1 MPPAAESTVSPPI
14 TDISTVLECEPMTV
28 DGDSIVLLK
37 NLSESFGP
45 SGFERETASIV
56 KAAGEKYADEVSFD
70 KLGSIVFKKRGTSD
84 SPRVLLAG
92 HMDEVGFVVTGIEKE
107 FGYLTFS
114 PLGGWFDQVLLG
126 QRVKVRTRKGDVT
139 GIIASKPP
147 HLLSAEEREKVVK
160 LDSMFIDIGATSREV
175 AEKKFDV
182 RIGDPVAPLSEFIR
196 TKGANVVM
204 GKAFDDRIG
213 TFVGL
218 EVLKRLKAEKVQH
231 PNTVF
236 VAGTVQ
242 EEVGL
247 RGAETVVNLI
257 GPDVAFA
264 LEVDIAGD
272 VPGIRPQDAP
282 TKMGNG
288 ASILTFDTSM
298 IPNQSLKSFV
308 IETAEKERI
317 PHQLSTVK
325 GGTDAGRFHL
335 SGAGCPSIVLSV
347 PTRHIHSHS
356 AVADLSD
363 VDNAVRLVVA
373 LLKRLD
379 ATTVEG
385 FTRL

>member
-1 MPPAAESTVSPPI
+1 
-14 TDISTVLECEPMTV
+14 MTF
-28 DGDSIVLLK
+28 DSDSIDLLK

-45 SGFERETASIV
+45 PGFERETASIV
-56 KAAGEKYADEVSFD
+56 KAAGEKYADQVSFD
-70 KLGSIVFKKRGTSD
+70 RLGSIVFKKRGAKD
-84 SPRVLLAG
+84 SPKVLLAG

-126 QRVKVRTRKGDVT
+126 QRVTVRTRKGDVT

-147 HLLSAEEREKVVK
+147 HILSAEERDKVVK
-160 LDSMFIDIGATSREV
+160 LDSMFIDIGATSREA
-175 AEKKFDV
+175 AEKEFAV

-196 TKGANVVM
+196 VEGTNVLM

-218 EVLKRLKAEKVQH
+218 EVLRRLKTERVQH

-247 RGAETVVNLI
+247 RGAETVANMV
-257 GPDVAFA
+257 GPDVALA
-264 LEVDIAGD
+264 LDVDIAGD
-272 VPGIRPQDAP
+272 VPGIRPQEAP
-282 TKMGNG
+282 TKMGKG
-288 ASILTFDTSM
+288 AGIYTFDSSM
-298 IPNQSLKSFV
+298 IPNQGLKSLV
-308 IETAEKERI
+308 IETAERERI
-317 PHQLSTVK
+317 PLQLSMVK

-335 SGAGCPSIVLSV
+335 SGVGCPSIVLTV

-363 VDNAVRLVVA
+363 IESAVRLVVA

-379 ATTVEG
+379 TKTVES
-385 FTRL
+385 FTRV